1 MNAIQQYDYLAAELT
16 ELGWQQTDFKRYE
29 KIINDVGFVVNE
41 FTESSLELKLISII
55 APRFFEFKIIN
66 IEYDELHLLE
76 GYCHQLRHAWD
87 AFNQAATHQVTI
99 ENLQPHQERTGQE
112 TNE

>member
-1 MNAIQQYDYLAAELT
+1 MNAIERYEALNAKLEK
-16 ELGWQQTDFKRYE
+16 LGWRESGFKRYI
-29 KIINDVGFVVNE
+29 KTINDVGFVVKE

-55 APRFFEFKIIN
+55 APRFIEFKIIN

-99 ENLQPHQERTGQE
+99 EKQARSSPRTDQGTTE
-112 TNE
+112 